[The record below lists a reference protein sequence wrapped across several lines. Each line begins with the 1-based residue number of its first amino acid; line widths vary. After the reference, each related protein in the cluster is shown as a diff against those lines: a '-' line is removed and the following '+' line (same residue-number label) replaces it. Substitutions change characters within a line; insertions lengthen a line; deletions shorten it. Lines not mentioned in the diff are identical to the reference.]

1 MLLLIAF
8 ALFFAMFAVW
18 LIVPTVSES
27 RKSTSAPPASAAT
40 TEPVDSTAMPVRA

>member
-18 LIVPTVSES
+18 LIVPNVTES
-27 RKSTSAPPASAAT
+27 RKSTSAPASPAT

>member
-27 RKSTSAPPASAAT
+27 RKSTSAPASAT